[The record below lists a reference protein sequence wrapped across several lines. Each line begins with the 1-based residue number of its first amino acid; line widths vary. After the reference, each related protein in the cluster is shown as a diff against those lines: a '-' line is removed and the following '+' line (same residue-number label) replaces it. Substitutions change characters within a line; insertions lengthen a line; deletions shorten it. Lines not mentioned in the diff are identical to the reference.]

1 MTDGRGLAFLNK
13 IQALHCEGFH
23 CKGSSAFID
32 SQNRYAAKWG
42 KALGRADHS
51 LPLQDSF
58 AYTHSRK
65 LGKIRKT
72 CPGRVREIST
82 TCPLGPQLSY
92 VEQWPSGHAGDQAW
106 CDQKNKVFWDRR
118 SEFGTLPLHWSI
130 TFRVRD
136 KRWRILIGN
145 VLGDFLTPNFLIK
158 KIHWYR

>member
-42 KALGRADHS
+42 KVLGQADHS

-65 LGKIRKT
+65 VGKIRKT
-72 CPGRVREIST
+72 CPGRVHGYQHHVHSAHNLVTLSSDQADTLRTKPGVIKRTKYFEIEDLNLEHCLST
-82 TCPLGPQLSY
+82 GAYPLGL
-92 VEQWPSGHAGDQAW
+92 ETKGDVYW
-106 CDQKNKVFWDRR
+106 
-118 SEFGTLPLHWSI
+118 
-130 TFRVRD
+130 
-136 KRWRILIGN
+136 
-145 VLGDFLTPNFLIK
+145 
-158 KIHWYR
+158 